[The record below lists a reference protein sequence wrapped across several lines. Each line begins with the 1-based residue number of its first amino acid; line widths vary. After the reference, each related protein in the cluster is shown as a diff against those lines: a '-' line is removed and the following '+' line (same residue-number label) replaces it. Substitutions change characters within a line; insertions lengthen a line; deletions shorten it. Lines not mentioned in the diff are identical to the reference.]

1 MELKNSATVPLLL
14 ILVVSQVCQILS
26 TAESLTTINTT
37 PTKGPTGVPDTAAS
51 SAVSIPVGPT
61 DVSTAVETTKPPAG
75 SASYPTEATLAPTD
89 TPKPS
94 TTSKAP
100 TDPPKPN
107 TTSKAPT
114 DAPKP
119 STTSKA
125 PTDAP
130 KPNTTS
136 KAPTDAPKPNTT
148 SKGTPKPNTTS
159 KVAVTTSNSPTT
171 CTGIYCSSLFT
182 SLALTFITC
191 KLLG

>member
-136 KAPTDAPKPNTT
+136 K
-148 SKGTPKPNTTS
+148 GTPKPNTTS

>member
-119 STTSKA
+119 
-125 PTDAP
+125 
-130 KPNTTS
+130 
-136 KAPTDAPKPNTT
+136 NTT